1 MCNKDCPSAN
11 IREAQGH
18 SIVVAIHQIDELGAE
33 RDYWHERFDQMC
45 SVLGVEPNEAILNL
59 SMLS

>member
-1 MCNKDCPSAN
+1 M
-11 IREAQGH
+11 REAQGH
-18 SIVVAIHQIDELGAE
+18 SIVVAIHKIDELGAE
-33 RDYWHERFDQMC
+33 RDYWHDRFDQMC